1 MPQNQRRLTI
11 SRGCCGLCLGMELFA
26 WRIAALP
33 GGNGVL
39 LGMDFIYQVAASY
52 GHEDGNANRALFDF
66 STNIFDFYRK
76 FDNFIDR
83 TVEDVLNPRWFV
95 LVVWLDLGHRVR
107 LCETK

>member
-1 MPQNQRRLTI
+1 
-11 SRGCCGLCLGMELFA
+11 MELFS

-33 GGNGVL
+33 GGNGAL
-39 LGMDFIYQVAASY
+39 LDMDFFCQVVVSY
-52 GHEDGNANRALFDF
+52 GHEDGNANKALFDF
-66 STNIFDFYRK
+66 STNIFDFHRK

-107 LCETK
+107 RCETK

>member
-1 MPQNQRRLTI
+1 MAY
-11 SRGCCGLCLGMELFA
+11 SWA
-26 WRIAALP
+26 WILS
-33 GGNGVL
+33 
-39 LGMDFIYQVAASY
+39 IKWQVASY

-76 FDNFIDR
+76 FDNFINR